1 MLYVLVRKRNYEWK
15 YRCVG
20 NMIDPLDQLLD
31 AAESDTQIIT
41 DRTTLH
47 FTYMPDTILH
57 RDAEQ
62 KQVAQMLLPIL
73 RGSRPSN
80 LLVYGKPGT
89 GKTLVV
95 RRVISKIQERA
106 KNSKF
111 PILLIYSN
119 AKEETTLGGLLV
131 SLGKQ
136 LGMNPKQ
143 LPFTGLAISEIFKRI
158 LVRIDSEKLNVIF
171 VVDEIDHLAQ
181 LVERT
186 GKDVLY
192 QLTRANERL
201 SSGTTTLVGI
211 SNNLSFKENLDARVI
226 SSLADEEIVFP
237 NYTTEQIKKILE
249 ERISTAFTPDSVAIP
264 ALNLCAALAGS
275 EHGDARR
282 AIDLIRVAGEMAE
295 REQADIVTAEH
306 VREASK
312 KMEEDKE
319 LTSLRSYPLHEKLV
333 VLAVMNADGASTGE
347 IYTHYKSL
355 CKSVATEPL
364 TQRRITQILSEIELS
379 GMISGRIIH
388 QGKRGRT
395 KKHKLTVSHQT
406 VKTAFV
412 DDITLSDIL

>member
-1 MLYVLVRKRNYEWK
+1 MS
-15 YRCVG
+15 
-20 NMIDPLDQLLD
+20 DPLDKILD
-31 AAESDTQIIT
+31 SAKSYTPIIT
-41 DRTTLH
+41 ARQKLH
-47 FTYMPDTILH
+47 FTHIPNTILH
-57 RDAEQ
+57 RDEQQ

-106 KNSKF
+106 QDSKF

-119 AKEETTLGGLLV
+119 AKDETTLGGLLV

-136 LGMNPKQ
+136 LGIDPKQ
-143 LPFTGLAISEIFKRI
+143 LPFTGLAISEIFKRV
-158 LVRIDSEKLNVIF
+158 LAKIDSENLNVIF

-201 SSGTTTLVGI
+201 SGGTTTLVGI

-237 NYTTEQIKKILE
+237 NYTIDQLKKILE
-249 ERISTAFTPDSVAIP
+249 ERTTIAFAPGSVATS

-282 AIDLIRVAGEMAE
+282 AIDMIRVAGEIAE
-295 REQADIVTAEH
+295 RGQVETVTDEH

-319 LTSLRSYPLHEKLV
+319 LTSLRSYPLHEKLA
-333 VLAVMNADGASTGE
+333 VLSVMNADDAPTGE
-347 IYTHYKSL
+347 IYAHYKSL
-355 CKSVATEPL
+355 CKSIAVGPL

-379 GMISGRIIH
+379 GMMSGRIIH

-406 VKTAFV
+406 VRTAFAEDLALTDV
-412 DDITLSDIL
+412 L